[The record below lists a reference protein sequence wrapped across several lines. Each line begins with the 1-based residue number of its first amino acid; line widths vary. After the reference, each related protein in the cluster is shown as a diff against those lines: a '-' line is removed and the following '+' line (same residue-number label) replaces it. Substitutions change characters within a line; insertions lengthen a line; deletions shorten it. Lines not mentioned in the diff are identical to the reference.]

1 MCRHRMWRH
10 LPFLP
15 PSLLSQSMSRRLA
28 MIAPSLLLW
37 QIHIESIT
45 IYIYIYIYIYICR
58 YLCHVQGNYISM
70 HQSIQMSIYIYISV
84 CVRIYSHT
92 HIYIYI
98 YHLSHARVYILDLY
112 EDWFCIHTRWIWCF
126 FFVLLS
132 SAQSCPR
139 ALPHINSS
147 GKVERHRWSHR
158 KVSVEQAR
166 TIRWCG

>member
-1 MCRHRMWRH
+1 MCLHRMWRH

-45 IYIYIYIYIYICR
+45 IYIYIYIYIYR
-58 YLCHVQGNYISM
+58 YLCHVQAIIYRCIKAFKCPYIYNICVSVCI
-70 HQSIQMSIYIYISV
+70 HIYIYISPV
-84 CVRIYSHT
+84 SCTGLYTGSIWRVVLYSHT
-92 HIYIYI
+92 
-98 YHLSHARVYILDLY
+98 LDL
-112 EDWFCIHTRWIWCF
+112 IF

-147 GKVERHRWSHR
+147 GKVERHRWSHL

-166 TIRWCG
+166 TIRWWG